1 MLLTVCFYT
10 AIPIF
15 SPVSSY
21 TVLSQG
27 LGLFLP
33 NFICIKF
40 RHLSFT
46 VYLGV
51 LRKGESSSQALHKT
65 GRSVY
70 LRCFL

>member
-1 MLLTVCFYT
+1 MLLTAHFYT
-10 AIPIF
+10 VIPIF

-21 TVLSQG
+21 TVLSQE

-33 NFICIKF
+33 NFSHLKF

-51 LRKGESSSQALHKT
+51 LYEEKSSSQALPED
-65 GRSVY
+65 SSFP
-70 LRCFL
+70 LA